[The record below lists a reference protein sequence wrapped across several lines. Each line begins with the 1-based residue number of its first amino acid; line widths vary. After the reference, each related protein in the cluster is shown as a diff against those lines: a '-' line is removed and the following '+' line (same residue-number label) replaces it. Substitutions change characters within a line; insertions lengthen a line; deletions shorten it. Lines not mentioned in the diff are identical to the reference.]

1 MVITE
6 YQIECT
12 RNKFEIA
19 GAKVIT
25 VRKAYPMTQHISLSC
40 AAVEEYQRLDN
51 SQTIERYFD
60 VSVNCKVWEQE
71 ANRSL
76 LELRS

>member
-1 MVITE
+1 MPEAGDEKGRKMVITE

-25 VRKAYPMTQHISLSC
+25 VRKAYPMTQAH
-40 AAVEEYQRLDN
+40 
-51 SQTIERYFD
+51 
-60 VSVNCKVWEQE
+60 
-71 ANRSL
+71 
-76 LELRS
+76 